1 MATKTSAKPA
11 AKKSAAATAAANKA
25 TAAANDDPIRLRA
38 LDARPDRLDFR
49 DLIYRAPLRS
59 LPPRFPLDADL
70 KRFLP
75 SYVKANLI
83 LNQGSEGAC
92 TGFGLACVT
101 NYLLWR
107 RHLESGAK
115 TAMASVS
122 PRMFYELAKHYD
134 EWPGQDYDGSSCR
147 GALKGWH
154 KHGVC
159 AETLW
164 PYPIDAQGTPT
175 FVRPSDGWAEDSTG
189 RPLGVY
195 FRVDKLS
202 VVDLQAAIH
211 EIGAVYVSCTAHDGW
226 DAVMQKGEALPA
238 PKKHEDLPVIGP
250 LKDPKNSG
258 GHSFALVGYNELGFI
273 IQNSWGL
280 RWGASGFAV
289 VTYEDWVTNAT
300 DAWAIALGVA
310 QNSSNNWGGARGGK
324 ASSYRVGLGRNLVD
338 IGRTLRVADNPPDD
352 PWPVDHVFKLK
363 AHQPWTT
370 QKAYEHSI
378 VSGNDGALVVT
389 DFTRQKSDLNGH
401 SHEILL
407 DRPLAA
413 ALAAKSKTF
422 KLALYAHGGLKSESA
437 AIQRTRVLGPYFEA
451 NGIYPIF
458 PTWKTGPGET
468 VADMI
473 QDWVRHILGLSAER
487 SGGWLNLGDA
497 KDRAIEAAGRTFG
510 RGLWSE
516 MRENAAGAGLPGHA
530 LTLIALHLRGLKA
543 ALAKAGIALEVHL
556 IGHSAGSILL
566 GHLLDLL
573 GAMDTDQPALP
584 VTTCTL
590 YAAACSTGFAVQHYL
605 GAATAGVLPLDRL
618 HLYHL
623 SDGNEKGDALPS
635 TSTPIY
641 GKSLL
646 YLVSRALDDIRK
658 QPLLGMERALL
669 PAFAKDEEQWEK
681 KMLPGVQQWQKAWG
695 PLAAKNGLLHTV
707 TTPKVR
713 TTRVQDQI
721 DATHGSF
728 SSNIDVW
735 SETLVRVKGAPLVGE
750 MEWLDG

>member
-1 MATKTSAKPA
+1 MATKKPA
-11 AKKSAAATAAANKA
+11 KSAAATAAANKA
-25 TAAANDDPIRLRA
+25 TAAANDDPIKLRA

-49 DLIYRAPLRS
+49 DLLYRAPLRS
-59 LPPRFPLDADL
+59 LPPRFPVDAEL

-75 SYVKANLI
+75 TYVKAGLV

-107 RHLESGAK
+107 RHLDAGTK
-115 TAMASVS
+115 TPMESVS

-159 AETLW
+159 RDSLW
-164 PYPIDAQGTPT
+164 PYPIDAKGTPS
-175 FVRPSDGWAEDSTG
+175 FVRPTDGWAEDSTR

-211 EIGAVYVSCTAHDGW
+211 EIGAVYVSGTAHDGW
-226 DAVMQKGEALPA
+226 DAVMQKGGPLPA
-238 PKKHEDLPVIGP
+238 PKKHEDLPIIGP

-258 GHSFALVGYNELGFI
+258 GHSFALVGYNEYGFI
-273 IQNSWGL
+273 VQNSWGL

-289 VTYEDWVTNAT
+289 VTYEDWVTNGT
-300 DAWAIALGVA
+300 DAWAVALGVA
-310 QNSSNNWGGARGGK
+310 QDYSNSWGGPRSGK
-324 ASSYRVGLGRNLVD
+324 ASSFRVGMGRNLVD
-338 IGRTLRVADNPPDD
+338 IGRTSRVADNPPDD
-352 PWPVDHVFKLK
+352 PWPVDHVFNVK
-363 AHQPWTT
+363 AYQPWTT
-370 QKAYEHSI
+370 QRAYEHTLL
-378 VSGNDGALVVT
+378 SGNDGVLVVT
-389 DFTRQKSDLNGH
+389 DFTRQKSDRDGQAREVLV
-401 SHEILL
+401 
-407 DRPLAA
+407 DRPLAF
-413 ALAAKSKTF
+413 AKATKTKTL
-422 KLALYAHGGLKSESA
+422 KLAIYAHGGLNSESDS
-437 AIQRTRVLGPYFEA
+437 IQRIRMLAPYFEA

-458 PTWKTGPGET
+458 ITWKTGPGET

-473 QDWVRHILGLSAER
+473 QDWVRHILGLTSER

-516 MRENAAGAGLPGHA
+516 MRENAAGAGQPGHA
-530 LTLIALHLRGLKA
+530 LTVAAAQLRALKA
-543 ALAKAGIALEVHL
+543 ELTKSGNALEVHL

-566 GHLLDLL
+566 GHLLDQL
-573 GAMDTDQPALP
+573 GGTSPLP
-584 VTTCTL
+584 VATCNL

-605 GAATAGVLPLDRL
+605 GAATAGVLPLDKL

-623 SDGNEKGDALPS
+623 SDVNEKGDGLPS
-635 TSTPIY
+635 AAKPVY

-681 KMLPGVQQWQKAWG
+681 TALASVQLWQKTWG
-695 PLAAKNGLLHTV
+695 PLATKNSLLHTV

-713 TTRVQDQI
+713 TTRTQDQI
-721 DATHGSF
+721 DASHGSF
-728 SSNIDVW
+728 DNNIEVL
-735 SETLVRVKGAPLVGE
+735 SETLVRIKGAPLIGE
-750 MEWLDG
+750 MEWLDY